1 MKDKYK
7 VNDKL
12 PVVVREIDQEKID
25 LYAEASGDFNPL
37 HVDPE
42 FAKETMFG
50 GTIAHGMLT
59 LAYISQVMR
68 KFHEEGWVNGGE
80 MEINFLAPVRPGDTI
95 TCTGEVVELGGEKIT
110 CSVECRN
117 QHGETVAAGSASVQ
131 I

>member
-1 MKDKYK
+1 MKQIRVKDT
-7 VNDKL
+7 L
-12 PVVVREIDQEKID
+12 PVVERKITQEKID

-59 LAYISQVMR
+59 LAYISQVMEA
-68 KFHEEGWVNGGE
+68 FHREGWINGGE

-95 TCTGEVVELGGEKIT
+95 RCTGEVSEVGEDRIR

-117 QHGETVAAGSASVQ
+117 HRGETVAAGNASVS